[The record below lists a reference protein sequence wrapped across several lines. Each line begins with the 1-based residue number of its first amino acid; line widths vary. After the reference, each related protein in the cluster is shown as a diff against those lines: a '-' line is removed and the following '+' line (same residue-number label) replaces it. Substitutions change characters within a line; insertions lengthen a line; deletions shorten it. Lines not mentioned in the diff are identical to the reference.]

1 MDQDRRWMEL
11 ALDYAGKAAAAGEV
25 PVGAV
30 VVVDDM
36 FVAGAGNS
44 SISSCDPSAHAE
56 MLALRAAAQE
66 LGNYRLPKV
75 VLYATLEPCLMCCGV
90 AVWARV
96 AQIVYAAPDS
106 RYGAAANLFLTPGA
120 AGLNHT
126 PEVRQGPCADE
137 AGTLIKDFFIQRRE

>member
-1 MDQDRRWMEL
+1 MEL
-11 ALDYAGKAAAAGEV
+11 ALDYARQAAASGEV

-30 VVVDDM
+30 LVVDEV

-56 MLALRAAAQE
+56 MLALRAAAQK
-66 LGNYRLPKV
+66 LDNYRLPKG
-75 VLYATLEPCLMCCGV
+75 VLYSSLEPCLMCCGV

-106 RYGAAANLFLTPGA
+106 RYGAAAKLFLEPGA
-120 AGLNHT
+120 DMLNHI
-126 PEVRQGPCADE
+126 PVVRQGPCTDE
-137 AGTLIKDFFIQRRE
+137 AAALIKDFFVQRRE